1 MLIVYI
7 CSVVPLPNVSVRA
20 VNQTVGDPL
29 SLECN
34 VKTVKGITSNV
45 DISWMANEILLRKE
59 NGNVSENR
67 TAYTYS
73 YYDDSKRLTLN
84 DSNTIYS
91 CHVIINTSP
100 PVDATNN
107 VTLVVGE

>member
-7 CSVVPLPNVSVRA
+7 CSVVPLPNVSIRA

-34 VKTVKGITSNV
+34 VNTVRGITSNV
-45 DISWMANEILLRKE
+45 DISWMANEILLRKD
-59 NGNVSENR
+59 NGTVSENR

-73 YYDDSKRLTLN
+73 YYNDSKRLTLN
-84 DSNTIYS
+84 DSNIVYS

-107 VTLVVGE
+107 ITLIVGE